1 VGLRTR
7 DTRKVDLRKGN
18 SKETVLNQNLVKAH
32 SINN

>member
-1 VGLRTR
+1 
-7 DTRKVDLRKGN
+7 VDLRKGN